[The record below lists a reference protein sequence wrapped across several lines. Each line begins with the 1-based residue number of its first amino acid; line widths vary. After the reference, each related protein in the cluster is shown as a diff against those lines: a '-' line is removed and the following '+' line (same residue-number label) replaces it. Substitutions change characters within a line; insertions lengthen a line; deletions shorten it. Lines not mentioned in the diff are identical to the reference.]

1 MGKKADLRA
10 RRTAIA
16 RARDGEGRIPGS
28 FLDNSYQEPDPQI
41 REANRVTLAAI
52 HLHAVA
58 EAERA
63 RRVIEF
69 RAAQPR
75 RLPFTMGNARRMRT
89 ASFMLV
95 AALLAGGM
103 PPSLEDL

>member
-16 RARDGEGRIPGS
+16 KTRDGEGRIPGS
-28 FLDNSYQEPDPQI
+28 FLDNSYQEPNPQI

-58 EAERA
+58 EVERA

-69 RAAQPR
+69 RAAPR
-75 RLPFTMGNARRMRT
+75 RAFQRGRLHAT
-89 ASFMLV
+89 SLV
-95 AALLAGGM
+95 AIAALLGAGQDFTHGLD
-103 PPSLEDL
+103 PDR